1 MTQLSKRGR
10 AAQHGHRESR
20 PGPGSEAA
28 KRALDIAVSLAALLI
43 LAPLLLVLWLLV
55 RSTSPGPGIFCQ
67 ERVGLGRRR
76 FCMLK
81 LRTMCARDSDQ
92 IHRDYVAGL
101 FTDDQQA
108 TRGARGLLKLEADP
122 RITRVG
128 RWLRRTSLDE
138 LPQLFN
144 VLKGDMSLVG
154 PRPALPWEAEMWP
167 TLYPEYARRFEIR
180 PGMTGL
186 WQVNGRSRLSVQEW
200 LFLDADYVRRR
211 SFRLDLVIL
220 ARTLP
225 ALFRDGAS

>member
-1 MTQLSKRGR
+1 VTQLSKRGR
-10 AAQHGHRESR
+10 AARHSHRESG

-28 KRALDIAVSLAALLI
+28 KRTLDIAVSLAGLLV
-43 LAPLLLVLWLLV
+43 LAPLLLV
-55 RSTSPGPGIFCQ
+55 RSTSAGPGFFRQ
-67 ERVGLGRRR
+67 ERVGMGMRR
-76 FCMLK
+76 FRMLK
-81 LRTMCARDSDQ
+81 LRTMYARGSDQ

-101 FTDDQQA
+101 FADDQQA
-108 TRGARGLLKLEADP
+108 TRGPRGLFKLETDP

-154 PRPALPWEAEMWP
+154 PRPALPWEAQMWP
-167 TLYPEYARRFEIR
+167 ALYPEYSRRFEIR

-186 WQVNGRSRLSVQEW
+186 WQVNGRSRLSVQQW
-200 LFLDADYVRRR
+200 LFFDADYVRRR
-211 SFRLDLVIL
+211 SFRLDLAIL

>member
-1 MTQLSKRGR
+1 MMQVSKRGL
-10 AAQHGHRESR
+10 AARHGHHEST

-28 KRALDIAVSLAALLI
+28 KRALDIAVSLAALTV
-43 LAPLLLVLWLLV
+43 LAPLLLVLWLLA
-55 RSTSPGPGIFCQ
+55 RWTSAGSGIFRQ
-67 ERVGLGRRR
+67 ERVGLDMRR

-81 LRTMCARDSDQ
+81 LRTMYACDSDQ
-92 IHRDYVAGL
+92 IHRDYVASL
-101 FTDDQQA
+101 CADQQA
-108 TRGARGLLKLEADP
+108 TRGPRDLFKLAADP
-122 RITRVG
+122 RITPVG

-167 TLYPEYARRFEIR
+167 ALYPEYSRRFEIR

>member
-1 MTQLSKRGR
+1 VTQLSKRGR
-10 AAQHGHRESR
+10 AARHSHRESG

-28 KRALDIAVSLAALLI
+28 KRTLDIAVSLAALLV
-43 LAPLLLVLWLLV
+43 LAPLLLALWLLV
-55 RSTSPGPGIFCQ
+55 RSTSAGPGFFRQ
-67 ERVGLGRRR
+67 ERVGLGMRR
-76 FCMLK
+76 FRMLK
-81 LRTMCARDSDQ
+81 LRTMYARGSDQ

-101 FTDDQQA
+101 FADDQQA
-108 TRGARGLLKLEADP
+108 TRGPRGLFKLETDP

-154 PRPALPWEAEMWP
+154 PRPALPWEAQMWP
-167 TLYPEYARRFEIR
+167 ALYPEYSRRFEIR

-186 WQVNGRSRLSVQEW
+186 WQVNGRSRLSVQQW
-200 LFLDADYVRRR
+200 LFFDADYVRRR
-211 SFRLDLVIL
+211 SFRLDLAIL

>member
-1 MTQLSKRGR
+1 MMQFSERGL
-10 AAQHGHRESR
+10 AAQHGNREST

-28 KRALDIAVSLAALLI
+28 KRTLDITVSLAAILV
-43 LAPLLLVLWLLV
+43 LAPLLLALWLLV
-55 RSTSPGPGIFCQ
+55 RATSAGPGIFRQ

-81 LRTMCARDSDQ
+81 LRTMYALDSDQ

-101 FTDDQQA
+101 FAGQQA
-108 TRGARGLLKLEADP
+108 ARGPRDLFKLEADP
-122 RITRVG
+122 RITPAG

-144 VLKGDMSLVG
+144 VLRGDMSLVG

-167 TLYPEYARRFEIR
+167 TLYPEYSRRFEIR

-211 SFRLDLVIL
+211 SFWLDLVIL